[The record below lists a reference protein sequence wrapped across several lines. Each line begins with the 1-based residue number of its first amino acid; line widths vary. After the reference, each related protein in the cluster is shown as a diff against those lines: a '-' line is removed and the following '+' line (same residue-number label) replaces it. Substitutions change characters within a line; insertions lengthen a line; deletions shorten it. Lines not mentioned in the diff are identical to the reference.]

1 VKQTKTI
8 YIKKVKL
15 NIMEESPPAQMQP
28 PPSLPPSIK
37 LKKVKLNIME
47 ESPPAQMPPPSLP
60 PSIKLKK
67 VKLNIIEPVNM
78 DELNDNIE
86 FEKFEIDPS
95 SEKKRKSK
103 KRNKY
108 VLKTKTKR
116 VKLNIQE
123 DD

>member
-1 VKQTKTI
+1 
-8 YIKKVKL
+8 
-15 NIMEESPPAQMQP
+15 
-28 PPSLPPSIK
+28 
-37 LKKVKLNIME
+37 
-47 ESPPAQMPPPSLP
+47 
-60 PSIKLKK
+60 
-67 VKLNIIEPVNM
+67 M

-86 FEKFEIDPS
+86 FEKFEIDPY
-95 SEKKRKSK
+95 SENKRKSK